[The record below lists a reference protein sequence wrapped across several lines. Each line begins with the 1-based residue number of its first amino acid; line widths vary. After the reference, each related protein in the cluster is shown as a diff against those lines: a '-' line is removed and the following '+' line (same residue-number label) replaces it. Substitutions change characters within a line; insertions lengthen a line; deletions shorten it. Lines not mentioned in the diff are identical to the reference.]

1 MDLSGKYIAVEGT
14 WGAKEIAPISELD
27 QLLANNKFENWT
39 ADDPDNWSIGGG
51 GEDATN
57 YITKTLSGQCRIV
70 SDGTYIDIYQT
81 SILTAGKFY
90 KIQLDVTDSTLGTLY
105 LNDGSVNIATG
116 VTGVGVKTYYHKA
129 ANSNF
134 RIIRSGA
141 CDITLKSVTI
151 EEVPEAYP
159 LFDKGDTYLAGIGG
173 ANKIAFPC
181 RQAFGRWEFLFYK
194 DLDTSSTTFNFVCGD
209 VNGTVA
215 LYKLIFLSTE
225 CIRIRRDST
234 NIMESSASYIEIQTW
249 YKLRITRTKAGVI
262 TFEIMGGAFGIDAWT
277 LIDASVTGTNPLT
290 DTTYLESQ
298 YIVVSG
304 YEGDRIAKLVTNE
317 EIVQ

>member
-14 WGAKEIAPISELD
+14 WGVKEIAPISEQGQRLS
-27 QLLANNKFENWT
+27 NPNFENWT
-39 ADDPDNWSIGGG
+39 AGDPDDWNVANDDANNYVEQNVNGLRFVYDDDNPSALRITQSALTIGKWYRWLINIPTLTGG
-51 GEDATN
+51 IIPYCGSSQNLGD
-57 YITKTLSGQCRIV
+57 ITS
-70 SDGTYIDIYQT
+70 
-81 SILTAGKFY
+81 
-90 KIQLDVTDSTLGTLY
+90 
-105 LNDGSVNIATG
+105 
-116 VTGVGVKTYYHKA
+116 VGVYELFFQAGATDV
-129 ANSNF
+129 
-134 RIIRSGA
+134 RIYRDPGA
-141 CDITLKSVTI
+141 DADVIIKESSI

-159 LFDKGDTYLAGIGG
+159 FFDKGDTYLAGIGG

-277 LIDASVTGTNPLT
+277 LIDASVTGTNHLWLKHSP
-290 DTTYLESQ
+290 DRYSYQ
-298 YIVVSG
+298 IIV
-304 YEGDRIAKLVTNE
+304 RIP
-317 EIVQ
+317 